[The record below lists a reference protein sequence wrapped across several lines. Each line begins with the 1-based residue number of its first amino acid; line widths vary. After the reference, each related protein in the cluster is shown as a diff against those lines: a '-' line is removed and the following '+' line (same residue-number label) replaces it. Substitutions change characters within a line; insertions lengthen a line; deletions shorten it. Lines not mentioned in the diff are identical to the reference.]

1 MITDMEIERLIAH
14 WQKSVEADTSA
25 PPWEKLLTEPDENED
40 GGLIEQAV
48 SIVRQSQRA
57 SASLL
62 QRRLRIGYPRAARLL
77 DQLEEMGVVGP
88 SQGGGKEREV
98 LLSPMDEEGDK

>member
-1 MITDMEIERLIAH
+1 M
-14 WQKSVEADTSA
+14 
-25 PPWEKLLTEPDENED
+25 TEPDENED
-40 GGLIEQAV
+40 EGLIEQAV
-48 SIVRQSQRA
+48 SIVRSSQRA

-88 SQGGGKEREV
+88 SLGGGKERDV
-98 LLSPMDEEGDK
+98 LVSPTDEEESAKGDA

>member
-1 MITDMEIERLIAH
+1 MPYD
-14 WQKSVEADTSA
+14 DSA
-25 PPWEKLLTEPDENED
+25 PWEKLLSEPDENED
-40 GGLIEQAV
+40 DGLIEQAI
-48 SIVRQSQRA
+48 SIVRGSGRA

-77 DQLEEMGVVGP
+77 DQLEETGVVGP

-98 LLSPMDEEGDK
+98 MPFEETEEES